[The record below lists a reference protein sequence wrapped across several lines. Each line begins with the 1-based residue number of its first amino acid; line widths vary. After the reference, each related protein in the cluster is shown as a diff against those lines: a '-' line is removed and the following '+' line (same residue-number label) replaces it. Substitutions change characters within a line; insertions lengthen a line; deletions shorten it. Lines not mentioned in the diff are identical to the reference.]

1 MRLTASRWLVAGFL
15 ACAPVV
21 HAATTHLQLL
31 SATVKDQKIAGAE
44 VTLQK
49 NGAQSA
55 MATSD
60 VNGKVTLNASFPAGN
75 DALLIIKKAGYST
88 LVAKCPCDGMTYA
101 LSPVIEKK
109 LDGLRVVLNW
119 GASPQDLD
127 SHLVYGD
134 NHIFFEQKTGQDAN
148 LDVDDTDSYGPETIT
163 VEKKRFGEKY
173 VYAVHQYSADGALKN
188 SAAKVFVY
196 IGESLVKSYYL
207 PANAS
212 GKVWMVFAIDGNG
225 EIQDINQFSNGDINA
240 SLAAQLKGEALSQ
253 VVAASSAERSEA
265 KRLNSAGEAA
275 YHANDLAKAVELF
288 RQAVDSDPSFGQ
300 AYSNLGLAY
309 QKSNRIAEAIW
320 ANRKAIALADGP
332 KANVTRASSY
342 FNIARIYE
350 NAGQFADALQQFELA
365 QAQRPFKTYEEAI
378 ARMKAKLPK

>member
-101 LSPVIEKK
+101 LSPVIESK

-119 GASPQDLD
+119 GASPHDLD

-275 YHANDLAKAVELF
+275 YHAKDLAKAVELF

-320 ANRKAIALADGP
+320 ANRKAIALADGS